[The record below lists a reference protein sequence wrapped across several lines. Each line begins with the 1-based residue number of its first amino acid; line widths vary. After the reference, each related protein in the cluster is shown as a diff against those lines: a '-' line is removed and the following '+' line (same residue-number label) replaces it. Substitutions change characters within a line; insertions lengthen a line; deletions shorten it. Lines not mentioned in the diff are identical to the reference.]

1 MLPQSLCAPALGLFS
16 ICLAVAAV
24 ELCVGDAR
32 EAISFRSLCALALSV
47 CALRLALSL
56 VE

>member
-1 MLPQSLCAPALGLFS
+1 MLPQSICMPALGLFS

-24 ELCVGDAR
+24 EQCVGDAR
-32 EAISFRSLCALALSV
+32 EALSFRSLCALALSA
-47 CALRLALSL
+47 CALRLVLRL